1 MVNMTKY
8 TRALTFEHL
17 CQASAGTQKRCL
29 PSNRLWS
36 LSLPLSLSL
45 SLSLSL
51 CVCVCTNIH
60 THAHTHTHTHTHVVQ
75 KLEGEKGQHFS
86 SLMGGLEEAH
96 RLLADKEAAADNPQ
110 VTTTA
115 TLLHL

>member
-1 MVNMTKY
+1 VSGLGRY
-8 TRALTFEHL
+8 SEAVSSFQQALV
-17 CQASAGTQKRCL
+17 
-29 PSNRLWS
+29 S
-36 LSLPLSLSL
+36 LSPSFSLSL
-45 SLSLSL
+45 SLSLSV
-51 CVCVCTNIH
+51 CVCVYKH
-60 THAHTHTHTHTHVVQ
+60 THARTHTHTHTHTHVVQ